1 MAGLLGGW
9 GTAVTFFLS
18 FRAWLTKILHCQ
30 HANPELNHHTEH
42 GDDKHVLNTTRTK
55 NNTMTSTAGIGS
67 FGVNNEAGLTGNM
80 PTLLS
85 PQSP

>member
-55 NNTMTSTAGIGS
+55 KQHNDLYSRYWELWG
-67 FGVNNEAGLTGNM
+67 E
-80 PTLLS
+80 
-85 PQSP
+85 Q